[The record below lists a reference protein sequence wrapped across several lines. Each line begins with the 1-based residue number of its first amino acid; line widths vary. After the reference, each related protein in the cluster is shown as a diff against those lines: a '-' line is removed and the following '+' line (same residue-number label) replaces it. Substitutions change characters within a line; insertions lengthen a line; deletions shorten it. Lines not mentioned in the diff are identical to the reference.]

1 MCRHAHS
8 LLQVTYTSSY
18 MNRLHF
24 SFTLFTSWRYK
35 QETHEDDMATGDD
48 KQSKTSLNEV
58 MSAIDEIGERICKD
72 LEPKI
77 LL

>member
-1 MCRHAHS
+1 
-8 LLQVTYTSSY
+8 
-18 MNRLHF
+18 
-24 SFTLFTSWRYK
+24 
-35 QETHEDDMATGDD
+35 MATGDD

-77 LL
+77 LLWSEVGHYYGQRDTTARLIKRKYTQWAFHSGCRAGL